1 VPARFAAEA
10 KSLAEVEDELAKLAR
25 NFQKLGVPEE
35 GVSVGASG
43 GVAVFFA
50 LPPEELT
57 SLGLRFL
64 TLAPSLPHPS
74 LAHAEVA
81 GPAVAYVDDAES
93 VKAQL
98 MEFLPSLQHVIADV
112 TDSIYR

>member
-1 VPARFAAEA
+1 MLACFATKT
-10 KSLAEVEDELAKLAR
+10 KSLVEVKDELAKLAR

-35 GVSVGASG
+35 GVSLGASG

-50 LPPEELT
+50 LPPKELT

-74 LAHAEVA
+74 LAQAEVA

-93 VKAQL
+93 VKA
-98 MEFLPSLQHVIADV
+98 
-112 TDSIYR
+112 